1 MYAFNIITE
10 HKLRYLLTAL
20 GISLCALL
28 MLFLV
33 SIYKGVSY
41 GSVEY
46 VRSGKA
52 DLWVLQE
59 HATNILRSTSLLPSS
74 YQDGLSKIKGVKSV
88 SPVFFILASIKL
100 KDHDATLYLTG
111 FDPKSG
117 IGGPPE
123 IIKGRSILSDNEIVL
138 DKAFA
143 AKYKLKIGDKVPI
156 RNDSLVVTGICT
168 GTNMFVIQYAFIS
181 LKKAQEII
189 GFQYVVSVYQVC
201 VVPGSVLENIRSDIY
216 SGFENI
222 AVFDKATFIKNNT
235 REMESGIIPLLFI
248 VTLISAIVLTAILSL
263 ILSVSIL
270 EKRRDFAIMKALGSP
285 HGFISG
291 LVVRLSAILAITGL
305 FLGLVIYFP
314 MVSIVERISPE
325 VATRTSV
332 LQILAVSS
340 GVMLISMISAFLPNM
355 NVRKIYPLEVFK

>member
-1 MYAFNIITE
+1 MYALSIIIE
-10 HKLRYLLTAL
+10 HKVRYLLTAL
-20 GISLCALL
+20 GISLCVLL

-33 SIYKGVSY
+33 SVYKGVSY

-59 HATNILRSTSLLPSS
+59 HATNILRSTSLLPGS
-74 YQDGLSKIKGVKSV
+74 YLEDLSKIKGVKSV

-100 KDHDATLYLTG
+100 KDRDATLYLTG

-138 DKAFA
+138 DNAFA
-143 AKYKLKIGDKVPI
+143 AKYKFRIGDKVPI
-156 RNDSLVVTGICT
+156 RNDSLIVTGICT

-181 LKKAQEII
+181 LKKAWDII
-189 GFQYVVSVYQVC
+189 GFQNVVSAYQIS
-201 VVPGSVLENIRSDIY
+201 VVPGFVPDNIKSDIY
-216 SGFENI
+216 SGFKNI
-222 AVFDKATFIKNNT
+222 VVFDKTTFIKNNIQ
-235 REMESGIIPLLFI
+235 EMENGIIPLLFI

-270 EKRRDFAIMKALGSP
+270 EKRRDFAIMKAIGSP

-291 LVVRLSAILAITGL
+291 LIVRLSAILSVSGL
-305 FLGLVIYFP
+305 FIGLVLFFP
-314 MVSIVERISPE
+314 MVSIIERISPE
-325 VATRTSV
+325 VATKTSV
-332 LQILAVSS
+332 LQILVVSS
-340 GVMLISMISAFLPNM
+340 GVMLISMISSFLPNM
-355 NVRKIYPLEVFK
+355 NVHNIYPLEVFK